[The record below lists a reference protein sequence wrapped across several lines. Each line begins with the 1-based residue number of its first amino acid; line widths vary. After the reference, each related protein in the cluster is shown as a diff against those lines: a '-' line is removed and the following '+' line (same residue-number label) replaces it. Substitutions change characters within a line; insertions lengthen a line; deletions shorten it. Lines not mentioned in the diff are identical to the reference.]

1 MIVRRLRLILLIVV
15 IVIVLLV
22 GGFVVWASTPPT
34 PMSAA
39 IVALES
45 NDRVAVQSGEWITFL
60 PVQGTPTTGF
70 IFYPGGRVDA
80 RSYAPPLRQIADAGY
95 LVALVPMPLNLA
107 FFGSNN
113 ADAVI
118 AAYPE
123 ISHWVIGGHSLG
135 GAMAGRYAH
144 DHPDTIDGLVLWASF
159 VEESFSLAARDI
171 PVASIY
177 GTLDGLASIESV
189 ESSRVVLPADA
200 RLIAI
205 EGGNHAQFGDYGD
218 QAGDRAATI
227 SREDQQAQAVAA
239 TIQLL
244 ERAGAE

>member
-1 MIVRRLRLILLIVV
+1 
-15 IVIVLLV
+15 
-22 GGFVVWASTPPT
+22 
-34 PMSAA
+34 
-39 IVALES
+39 
-45 NDRVAVQSGEWITFL
+45 
-60 PVQGTPTTGF
+60 
-70 IFYPGGRVDA
+70 
-80 RSYAPPLRQIADAGY
+80 
-95 LVALVPMPLNLA
+95 
-107 FFGSNN
+107 
-113 ADAVI
+113 
-118 AAYPE
+118 
-123 ISHWVIGGHSLG
+123 
-135 GAMAGRYAH
+135 MAGRYAH